1 MKVPILSIE
10 ALDRGFLLQFGETHL
25 ACTTFEEA
33 LAHVL
38 QEIAAQQPQ
47 NQVMQGTPPPAGS
60 NVSLF
65 PGLTQQPETVPDV
78 GHPTLEDEDDEEVR
92 YGVGPDRSMDMDDDE
107 DRGNGGA
114 SPDIRN
120 TLDIGK
126 QMRNLETL
134 NRAFA
139 AGKTKSGLDFGP
151 NEWSK
156 GLDKFCPDLDP
167 AQAEYLRGQYIAQ
180 QREGSDWE

>member
-65 PGLTQQPETVPDV
+65 PGLTQQPPETLPDV

-92 YGVGPDRSMDMDDDE
+92 YGVGPDRSQDLDDDGDQE
-107 DRGNGGA
+107 VRGGGA
-114 SPDIRN
+114 
-120 TLDIGK
+120 LDIGK

>member
-10 ALDRGFLLQFGETHL
+10 ALDRGFLLQFGEMHL

-47 NQVMQGTPPPAGS
+47 NQVMQGTPPPAGG
-60 NVSLF
+60 NVRLF
-65 PGLTQQPETVPDV
+65 PGLTQQPPETVPDV
-78 GHPTLEDEDDEEVR
+78 GRPTLEDEDDEDVR
-92 YGVGPDRSMDMDDDE
+92 YGVGPDRSMDE
-107 DRGNGGA
+107 DATEDQEVRGGGA
-114 SPDIRN
+114 P
-120 TLDIGK
+120 DIGK
-126 QMRNLETL
+126 QMKNLDTL
-134 NRAFA
+134 NRTFA

-151 NEWSK
+151 NEWAK